1 MIKYLILPAVLAGIF
16 AYDLWRYDFKYAC
29 AFLCLSI
36 VSIGGLGVVI
46 YLLYLLQYWTASWGT
61 TMELIM
67 LKSVKRKELTDIA
80 RQKLSDLVQAVV
92 DKKGRYEDVEAFV
105 VELIHQASK
114 QNGT

>member
-1 MIKYLILPAVLAGIF
+1 
-16 AYDLWRYDFKYAC
+16 
-29 AFLCLSI
+29 
-36 VSIGGLGVVI
+36 
-46 YLLYLLQYWTASWGT
+46 
-61 TMELIM
+61 MELIM

-92 DKKGRYEDVEAFV
+92 DKTGRYEDVEAFV

>member
-1 MIKYLILPAVLAGIF
+1 
-16 AYDLWRYDFKYAC
+16 
-29 AFLCLSI
+29 
-36 VSIGGLGVVI
+36 
-46 YLLYLLQYWTASWGT
+46 
-61 TMELIM
+61 MELIM